1 MVKGFDFDFIFCTKN
16 EAGAG
21 FSEAANAASQLVI
34 FNISKST
41 HKGRHVSSHRKLTV
55 LKNGGI
61 LIDNPGMREVG
72 IVDSESGL
80 ESTYNKIEEFSAGC
94 RFRDCSHTN
103 ETGCA
108 VIEAVDSGEIEKGY
122 YQNYLKLEKEKQH
135 FDLSVRDK
143 RKKDKDFGKMVKNFK
158 KDMRKIK

>member
-72 IVDSESGL
+72 IVDSESCL

-103 ETGCA
+103 EKGCG
-108 VIEAVDSGEIEKGY
+108 VIEAVENGQIEKSH
-122 YQNYLKLEKEKQH
+122 YQNFLKLQKEKVH
-135 FDLSVRDK
+135 FDSSVAEG
-143 RKKDKDFGKMVKNFK
+143 RKKDKDFGKLLKTFK
-158 KDMRKIK
+158 KDIRKIK